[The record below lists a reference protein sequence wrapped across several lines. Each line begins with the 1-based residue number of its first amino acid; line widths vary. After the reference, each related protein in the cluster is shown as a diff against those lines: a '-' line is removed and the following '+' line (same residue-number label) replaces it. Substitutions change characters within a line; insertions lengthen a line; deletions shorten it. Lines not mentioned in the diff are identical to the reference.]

1 MSGQDPE
8 TLEAR
13 LRDLVRRE
21 FLELNVDPRS
31 PERGQYSFVHRL
43 IREVAYGTLSRRDRR
58 TRHLAAA
65 RYFESLDDDEIA
77 GVLATHYLDAYR
89 ASPEGDEGAAVATQA
104 RIALR
109 AAADRAAALHSH
121 DQALAFLD
129 QALEV
134 TPDATD
140 RVELLDR
147 AGIAAQAAGRY
158 EASQAHLRE
167 AVELARGIGDQAA
180 AARATARIGEL
191 LLRGGLIDQGFFKI
205 REALEVLGDV
215 DSDPAVVE
223 LQARLAQGYMRA
235 EENALAIEWADRA
248 LEGAER
254 LDMVPVI
261 AAGMITKATALGSM
275 ERMRESEALLAGAL
289 SFTDEN
295 GLAASQMRAHLNLS
309 NSMWITDP
317 RRGLGV
323 ARAGID
329 IARRLGDRP
338 WYVLL
343 TNNAIACATRTGD
356 WDWAQSA
363 RRSCGRWIFEPE
375 DLLSLTDTPI
385 IQALLRGIDVSS
397 TMAELDELARA
408 VSDPSQVGVFGV
420 VQGMQHLVAGEDAD
434 AFAHVACTPRR
445 RASRSLAWRPRWP
458 GMLRPGAVTSKMPA
472 VLTRRWKRAAS
483 MALRSRRAGARCSR
497 PSPRSRGGTARQRA
511 DSGMRLGSGATSAS
525 HSTSPS
531 VTSTCWQP
539 SAPRATGRPLPP
551 TRRRMI
557 LLELQAEP
565 FLRRL
570 EALEQRTSPAP
581 AALAKETVPAGP
593 SEQRS

>member
-65 RYFESLDDDEIA
+65 RFFESLDDDEIA

-134 TPDATD
+134 TPDAAD

-167 AVELARGIGDQAA
+167 AVELARGVGDQAA

-191 LLRGGLIDQGFFKI
+191 LLRGGLIDQGLAEI

-223 LQARLAQGYMRA
+223 LRARLAQGYMRA
-235 EENALAIEWADRA
+235 EENALAVEWADRA

-261 AAGMITKATALGSM
+261 AEGMITKATAMGSM
-275 ERMRESEALLAGAL
+275 GRMRESEALLAGAL
-289 SFTDEN
+289 SFADEN
-295 GLAASQMRAHLNLS
+295 DLAASQMRAHLNLS

-317 RRGLGV
+317 RRGLKV

-329 IARRLGDRP
+329 HRAP
-338 WYVLL
+338 
-343 TNNAIACATRTGD
+343 
-356 WDWAQSA
+356 A
-363 RRSCGRWIFEPE
+363 RRSP
-375 DLLSLTDTPI
+375 
-385 IQALLRGIDVSS
+385 
-397 TMAELDELARA
+397 
-408 VSDPSQVGVFGV
+408 
-420 VQGMQHLVAGEDAD
+420 LVCPAD
-434 AFAHVACTPRR
+434 
-445 RASRSLAWRPRWP
+445 
-458 GMLRPGAVTSKMPA
+458 
-472 VLTRRWKRAAS
+472 
-483 MALRSRRAGARCSR
+483 
-497 PSPRSRGGTARQRA
+497 
-511 DSGMRLGSGATSAS
+511 
-525 HSTSPS
+525 
-531 VTSTCWQP
+531 
-539 SAPRATGRPLPP
+539 
-551 TRRRMI
+551 
-557 LLELQAEP
+557 
-565 FLRRL
+565 
-570 EALEQRTSPAP
+570 EQRHRLRHAH
-581 AALAKETVPAGP
+581 G
-593 SEQRS
+593 